1 MRKRQNEGR
10 SVRQKLGGYSYKRA
24 LLAVTVLLISVSWLF
39 WGYYKRFDFARDY
52 TQKYLHVGG
61 GPAFTFPLQ
70 CLARDFAGAIRTSK
84 QRRCLPV
91 WKHYF
96 QYSARMVH
104 PGAYLLALLGA
115 ILSFLIFRSGAPPEE
130 PAEGRLA
137 EEADL
142 EANGY
147 LAKRRDGKPDPG
159 SIFIGL
165 FPADA
170 VAEGRRRRTLQLPE
184 EELERHTLVE
194 AGTREGKTS
203 TYVKNVVMSA
213 AYQGHTVIL
222 WDQKFRDV
230 SGLIETVAFYRY
242 YNRAVFIFAP
252 FEPEGARIP
261 ILDAVTDFNSGKR
274 LGEAMIAPA
283 GDESVEYYRRLERE
297 LFAVLALAVTRLARA
312 QRRTPRI
319 SEIVDLISKNS
330 PEEILA
336 VLEEAAQGATHD
348 NENPYYW
355 GKIVF
360 EENKNKGKL
369 VDNLISLRE
378 KLSLFKMNPNVDRA
392 TSRGHAKENLDLE
405 AIFRG
410 DYGPALFYIGIPK
423 SEVGSPSSEALLR
436 LIKLTLDGVL
446 DKVAEESGRLPY
458 QTHYLLDEFQNF
470 GEIPRIT
477 ESLAVDGS
485 KRLSYTI
492 LIQDRSKLID
502 TYGKDRAMSIW
513 SNNTGNKFYYLGG
526 LDPAV
531 MLELEELIGERSY
544 VEEARRRPSLLLE
557 RMDQQEQRAL
567 RTKPVL
573 SRSEMKRMPQ
583 GTVLANLHRAPWTL
597 MQAVILEDPRNP
609 FHREYQEIRKN
620 MARYA
625 EEWEI
630 LAEDIDAGV
639 ESEGQEPSKLEAWL
653 LELLEANAP
662 VHHVRGLFDTY
673 LIIEGLDLQNV
684 PDELKKSGCL
694 ETTRHGV
701 RLTKVCEEQLPEDL
715 RQRLREHSQKV
726 DALQQLSQTGHAYA
740 LTGRGLVPLADDGKG
755 QTLSL
760 QEGAKYATL
769 IVDTPSGDVFLRG
782 KAQIPAVLSPMPAV
796 ERSQALGLP
805 NPETWY
811 TISGGRLAF
820 GLLPRQDLTKRY
832 LEIGGVR

>member
-1 MRKRQNEGR
+1 MGRRQVEGQNIR
-10 SVRQKLGGYSYKRA
+10 RKLGGYSYKRA
-24 LLAVTVLLISVSWLF
+24 MLAVTVLLASLSWLF

-52 TQKYLHVGG
+52 TRDYLRISS
-61 GPAFTFPLQ
+61 GPAFVFPLQ
-70 CLARDFAGAIRTSK
+70 CIVQDFANAIRSRK

-91 WKHYF
+91 WKHY
-96 QYSARMVH
+96 YKHSAHLIH
-104 PGAYLLALLGA
+104 PGAYVLALAGA
-115 ILSFLIFRSGAPPEE
+115 VLTFLIFRPGAPPEE

-137 EEADL
+137 EESDL

-147 LAKRRDGKPDPG
+147 LSKRRDGKPDPG
-159 SIFIGL
+159 AIFIGL

-170 VAEGRRRRTLQLPE
+170 IAEGKRRRTLQLPE

-222 WDQKFRDV
+222 WDQKFRDA
-230 SGLIETVAFYRY
+230 SGLIETIAFYRY
-242 YNRAVFIFAP
+242 YNHPVFIFAP

-261 ILDAVTDFNSGKR
+261 ILDTVTDFNSGKR

-369 VDNLISLRE
+369 IDNLISLRE

-502 TYGKDRAMSIW
+502 TYGKDRAMSILG
-513 SNNTGNKFYYLGG
+513 NNTGNKFYYLGG

-557 RMDQQEQRAL
+557 RPNEQEQRAL

-609 FHREYQEIRKN
+609 FHKEYVEIRKN
-620 MARYA
+620 MEAYA
-625 EEWEI
+625 EEWAM
-630 LAEDIDAGV
+630 LAQTIDGEAQT
-639 ESEGQEPSKLEAWL
+639 EEPKAKPLEAWL
-653 LELLEANAP
+653 TRLLKANAP
-662 VHHVRGLFDTY
+662 LHYVRGLFDTY
-673 LIIEGLDLQNV
+673 LVIEGLDLQST
-684 PDELKKSGCL
+684 PLELRQSGCL
-694 ETTRHGV
+694 EATRHGL
-701 RLTKVCEEQLPEDL
+701 RLAKPCEAQLSEEL
-715 RQRLREHSQKV
+715 KRRIQAHSERV
-726 DALQQLSQTGHAYA
+726 DALHELGQNGQTYA
-740 LTGRGLVPLADDGKG
+740 LTGRGLVPLFEEVGS

-760 QEGAKYATL
+760 KEGAKYATL
-769 IVDTPSGDVFLRG
+769 IVDTPSGDLFIRG
-782 KAQIPAVLSPMPAV
+782 RGQIPPVLNPLPAV
-796 ERSQALGLP
+796 ERSQAMGLP
-805 NPETWY
+805 DPETWY
-811 TISGGRLAF
+811 TINGGRLAF
-820 GLLPRQDLTKRY
+820 GLLPRQELAKRY
-832 LEIGGVR
+832 LEIGGDV